1 MDFNLL
7 KTNKG
12 KIIEGVKLIKPKI
25 FSDERGY
32 FYESWNSVSFRQT
45 IGNIEFCQD
54 NHSQSSNSVLR
65 GIHYQSPPYAQG
77 KLIRCTRGTIFD
89 VVVDLRKKS
98 STYKQWASV
107 ELDEINKSLLW
118 IPEGF
123 GHGFL
128 TLSDSAEIQYKVN
141 KPWNRDSEI
150 SILWNDP
157 NLLINWPLNKID
169 HDKPILSKKDSNGM
183 SIKIVEKLGLSF

>member
-1 MDFNLL
+1 MPTEAKWDD
-7 KTNKG
+7 
-12 KIIEGVKLIKPKI
+12 VYKLYG
-25 FSDERGY
+25 RLT
-32 FYESWNSVSFRQT
+32 FRKT

-65 GIHYQSPPYAQG
+65 GIHYQSPPYTQG
-77 KLIRCTRGTIFD
+77 KLIRCTKGTIFD

-128 TLSDSAEIQYKVN
+128 TLSDSAEIQYKVTN
-141 KPWNRDSEI
+141 YYEPAYERVLK
-150 SILWNDP
+150 WND
-157 NLLINWPLNKID
+157 K
-169 HDKPILSKKDSNGM
+169 
-183 SIKIVEKLGLSF
+183 KLGIIWPSMKDPIMSFNDIHQAKSFEKCEKFIQ